1 MESSSWDWHRDRKW
15 ANGTECIAEKMDPFI
30 QRNGLYGWYIPA
42 SLEKGMYPIISEVG
56 GK

>member
-42 SLEKGMYPIISEVG
+42 SLEKGMYPTISEVG